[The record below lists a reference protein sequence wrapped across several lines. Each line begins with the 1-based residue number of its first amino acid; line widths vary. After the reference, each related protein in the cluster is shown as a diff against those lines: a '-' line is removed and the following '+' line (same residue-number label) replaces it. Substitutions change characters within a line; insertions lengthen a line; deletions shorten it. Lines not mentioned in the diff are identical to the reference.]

1 MMKKKKVV
9 FQTDFSLAKTGFGRN
24 ARILLEYLHNTGK
37 YDLVH
42 YVVGLNYS
50 SPELQRTPWKS
61 VGCLPDNEQE
71 LQELQRDPNV
81 AREAG
86 YGGHYLDRVIKDEK
100 PDVYIASQ
108 DIWGVDFA
116 VNRKWFQ
123 KTTSVI
129 WTTLDSLPIL
139 PSATEKAD
147 KIKNYWIWSNF
158 AVKALH
164 KLGHEHVKQV
174 SGVISEKDFY
184 RLDDE
189 DKLQLRKKFNIPED
203 AFVVGFVFRN
213 QLRKSVPNLLE
224 GYKKFKEENP
234 ETETRLLFHTHFGEG
249 WEIPRLAKEYGIK
262 KEEILTTYICRN
274 CLNYEVKPHEGQEI
288 DCNSCNT
295 KNAQVTT
302 SPQIGV
308 GEKELNEVYNLMD
321 VYCHPFTSGG
331 QEIPIQEAKLAEL
344 ITLVTSYSCGEDMCV
359 PEACSLPLDWAEYRE
374 HGTQFIKAS
383 TYPKSIAEQLGKVL
397 GMSKEERA
405 EKGKKAKE
413 WTIKNYSINAT
424 GLFFEEFI
432 DSAPFTEYDF
442 DLKEEDKNPNYEI
455 PEIKDDSEWLMNM
468 YHNILLMKDVNG
480 EDDGHKYWMQELK
493 KGGKRRDVENYFRQV
508 AFKENQAK
516 EKVPFED
523 VLGKDDKGKRIL
535 YVIPQSIGDVL
546 LSTSLFK
553 SIKEQYPEYNL
564 YIATKPEYQEMLQ
577 GIPYVYKVINYI
589 PQMDNLLWLEG
600 KGDHEGFFEIAYLP
614 HIGTQRVLNYLHNGK
629 DKIAYKDLC
638 YT

>member
-1 MMKKKKVV
+1 MKKKKVV

-50 SPELQRTPWKS
+50 NPELERTPWKS
-61 VGCLPDNEQE
+61 VGCLPDDQQE
-71 LQELQRDPNV
+71 MQELQRDPNV

-86 YGGHYLDRVIKDEK
+86 YGGHYLDKVIQDEK

-116 VNRKWFQ
+116 VNRKWYQ
-123 KTTSVI
+123 KITSVI

-158 AVKALH
+158 AVNALH
-164 KLGHEHVKQV
+164 ELGHKHVKKV
-174 SGVISEKDFY
+174 PGVVSEKDFY
-184 RLDDE
+184 RLDDK
-189 DKLQLRKKFNIPED
+189 DRLRLREKFDIPKK
-203 AFVVGFVFRN
+203 AFIVGFVFRN

-224 GYKKFKEENP
+224 GYKKFKEKNP
-234 ETETRLLFHTHFGEG
+234 ETETRLMLHTHFGEG
-249 WEIPRLAKEYGIK
+249 WEIPRLAKEYGLDEK
-262 KEEILTTYICRN
+262 EILTTYMCRN
-274 CLNYEVKPHEGQEI
+274 CLNYEVRPHEGQDI
-288 DCNSCNT
+288 DCHACST
-295 KNAQVTT
+295 KSSQVTT
-302 SPQIGV
+302 SPQNGV

-344 ITLVTSYSCGEDMCV
+344 ITLVTNYSCGEDMCV
-359 PEACSLPLDWAEYRE
+359 PEARSLALRWAEYRE

-383 TYPKSIAEQLGKVL
+383 TSVESICEQLTKVYKMGL
-397 GMSKEERA
+397 DERRLMGSEA
-405 EKGKKAKE
+405 RE
-413 WTIKNYSINAT
+413 WTIKNYSIGST
-424 GLFFEEFI
+424 GPFFEEFI

-442 DLKEEDKNPNYEI
+442 NLKEKDKDPFYEI
-455 PEIKDDSEWLMNM
+455 PEIEDDAEWLINM
-468 YHNILLMKDVNG
+468 YDNILLMKGVDKND
-480 EDDGHKYWMQELK
+480 EGHKYWMGELK
-493 KGGKRRDVENYFRQV
+493 KGAPRRDIENYFRQV
-508 AFKENQAK
+508 ALKENQKK
-516 EKVPFED
+516 EKVPFEELLD
-523 VLGKDDKGKRIL
+523 DDDKGRRIL

-553 SIKEQYPEYNL
+553 SIKEQYPDHNL
-564 YIATKPEYQEMLQ
+564 YIATQPQFQEILE
-577 GIPYVYKVINYI
+577 GIPYVHKVLNYV

-600 KGDHEGFFEIAYLP
+600 TGDHEGFFEIAYLP
-614 HIGTQRVLNYLHNGK
+614 YIGTQRMLNYVHNGK

-638 YT
+638 YK